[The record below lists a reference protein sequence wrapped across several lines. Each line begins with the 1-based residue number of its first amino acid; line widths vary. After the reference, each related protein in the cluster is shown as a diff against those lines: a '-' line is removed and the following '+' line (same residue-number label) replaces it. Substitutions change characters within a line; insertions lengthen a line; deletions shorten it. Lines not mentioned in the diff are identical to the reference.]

1 LGAHGI
7 KKWWLEVI
15 FFYLVVVAVWDV
27 DYFSHGA
34 VGVDLVLDYLA
45 PDLGDFAHIRE
56 EVGG

>member
-1 LGAHGI
+1 LLDI

-34 VGVDLVLDYLA
+34 VGVDLVLDDFA
-45 PDLGDFAHIRE
+45 PDLGNFAHIRE